1 MGKRIVIHVDEEK
14 GPELHYEG
22 FTFAGEVVLLLQIA
36 VQMLTDNLREQMKSN
51 LIQVKPAPFVQ
62 RG

>member
-1 MGKRIVIHVDEEK
+1 MKREIKITVDSEK

-36 VQMLTDNLREQMKSN
+36 IQMLTKKLEEDMRSN
-51 LIQVKPAPFVQ
+51 LVKVAPAPFVT
-62 RG
+62 RK